1 MTHHPILQQVG
12 FGTSLPTHQTQI
24 GALKGRAVSLFPEWG
39 LPELFLGVLGIPWE
53 RRCSPVSLMT
63 LSAHSGPSWPEGLGL
78 GVDY

>member
-24 GALKGRAVSLFPEWG
+24 RDPEGRAVSLVPEWG
-39 LPELFLGVLGIPWE
+39 LPELFLGGLGIPWK

-78 GVDY
+78 GVGY